1 MSDQLKSLALM
12 VVRKA
17 FKSGESM
24 NDVIAELREQNIPD
38 EIIKDSISQYL
49 DEFNQSNQE
58 DTLVDKNRDFEDWYG
73 GPSEVKSSHWQK
85 LVSILKTKKGWSD
98 AMVDSL
104 SSGSDAVISKIA
116 NPQIDLADGEIHA
129 VRGLV
134 LGYVQ
139 SGKTANYSAVISK
152 AIDSGYKFIIVLA
165 GIHNNLRLQTEKRLR
180 AEIVDPSELKAD
192 PITKMDEDGDFKDT
206 TASVNRVLGSSDGFG
221 IAVLKKNSSVLRK
234 FNRWLDD
241 AKDEIKDK
249 TPVLIIDDESD
260 QASVNTAKD
269 PQKEQTAING
279 HIRKIIDQFKMV
291 SYVGYTA
298 TPFANILIDSKIED
312 DLFPRDFIVALKKPV
327 SYIGAEELFGAMDSD
342 GNFSGGLPL
351 IRTID
356 SMDAAEMKP
365 SKRGEDKEF
374 DALPP
379 SLEYAID
386 SFLVAGALRIS
397 RNHTSN
403 HISML
408 VHSSHLQKDQGQIHE
423 LVEDHVLLRK
433 SELRRQIEE
442 TEELFKEIRDK
453 EFSETTVK
461 MGMSE
466 DNLSDS
472 DLFRNLKLFLE
483 SFQVILD
490 NSSSDE
496 RLSFEEKFWGIVV
509 GGNTLSRGLTIEGL
523 TTSYFLRA
531 SKMYDSLMQMGRWFG
546 YRPGYLDLKRI
557 YITEGLRNRFFEMAS
572 VENEIREE
580 IRSMAENEDRPIDLR
595 IRIRQ
600 HPGMTVTARNKMKT
614 ASAVSYSF
622 SGRRV
627 QPRYLS
633 VNEKVLKANRK
644 AVEELIEGL
653 PTNSKIASGFKNFRT
668 SLLYS
673 GITKETILHFLD
685 HYKVS
690 DANKRMNNPFLQ
702 KYIEN
707 NEVIENFN
715 IAVMSQIS
723 EGSKFD
729 FKNGESINLLNR
741 SYSSDYVSDIDTE
754 AIYVKGLAIPRD
766 EMIDMAESLPHK
778 PENVDKVVEFE
789 GTKKSFSFL
798 RRNYRPKETPLLIIY
813 PINNLSPS
821 DAKEEGN
828 FISKGVS
835 ASDVVFGIMF
845 VFPEETNPNEGKYI
859 VNSTV

>member
-1 MSDQLKSLALM
+1 
-12 VVRKA
+12 
-17 FKSGESM
+17 
-24 NDVIAELREQNIPD
+24 
-38 EIIKDSISQYL
+38 
-49 DEFNQSNQE
+49 
-58 DTLVDKNRDFEDWYG
+58 
-73 GPSEVKSSHWQK
+73 
-85 LVSILKTKKGWSD
+85 
-98 AMVDSL
+98 
-104 SSGSDAVISKIA
+104 
-116 NPQIDLADGEIHA
+116 
-129 VRGLV
+129 
-134 LGYVQ
+134 
-139 SGKTANYSAVISK
+139 
-152 AIDSGYKFIIVLA
+152 
-165 GIHNNLRLQTEKRLR
+165 
-180 AEIVDPSELKAD
+180 
-192 PITKMDEDGDFKDT
+192 
-206 TASVNRVLGSSDGFG
+206 
-221 IAVLKKNSSVLRK
+221 
-234 FNRWLDD
+234 
-241 AKDEIKDK
+241 
-249 TPVLIIDDESD
+249 
-260 QASVNTAKD
+260 
-269 PQKEQTAING
+269 
-279 HIRKIIDQFKMV
+279 
-291 SYVGYTA
+291 
-298 TPFANILIDSKIED
+298 
-312 DLFPRDFIVALKKPV
+312 
-327 SYIGAEELFGAMDSD
+327 
-342 GNFSGGLPL
+342 SGGLPL

-453 EFSETTVK
+453 EFTETTLK
-461 MGMSE
+461 MGMTE

-633 VNEKVLKANRK
+633 INEKVLKANRK

-653 PTNSKIASGFKNFRT
+653 PISSKVASGFKTSDIITIFR
-668 SLLYS
+668 LA
-673 GITKETILHFLD
+673 GNILHFLD
-685 HYKVS
+685 HYKV
-690 DANKRMNNPFLQ
+690 
-702 KYIEN
+702 
-707 NEVIENFN
+707 
-715 IAVMSQIS
+715 VMQ
-723 EGSKFD
+723 
-729 FKNGESINLLNR
+729 
-741 SYSSDYVSDIDTE
+741 
-754 AIYVKGLAIPRD
+754 
-766 EMIDMAESLPHK
+766 
-778 PENVDKVVEFE
+778 
-789 GTKKSFSFL
+789 TK
-798 RRNYRPKETPLLIIY
+798 E
-813 PINNLSPS
+813 
-821 DAKEEGN
+821 
-828 FISKGVS
+828 
-835 ASDVVFGIMF
+835 
-845 VFPEETNPNEGKYI
+845 
-859 VNSTV
+859 